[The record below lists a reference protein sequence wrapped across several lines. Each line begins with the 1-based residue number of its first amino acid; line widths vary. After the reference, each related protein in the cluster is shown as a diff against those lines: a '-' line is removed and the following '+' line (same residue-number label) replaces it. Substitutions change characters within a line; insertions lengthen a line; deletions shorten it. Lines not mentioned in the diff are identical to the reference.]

1 MREEL
6 FSEEYDIQQTED
18 QVLVS
23 SLSAG
28 NLAFTAAK
36 LFTELILLQ
45 ILQLCWIDMQNFS
58 IKYKWY

>member
-45 ILQLCWIDMQNFS
+45 ILQLC
-58 IKYKWY
+58 